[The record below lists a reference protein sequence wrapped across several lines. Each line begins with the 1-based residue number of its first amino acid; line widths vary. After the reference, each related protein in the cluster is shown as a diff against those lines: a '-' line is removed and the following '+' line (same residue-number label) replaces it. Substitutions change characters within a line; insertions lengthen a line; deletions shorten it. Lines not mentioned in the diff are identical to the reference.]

1 MVNQWRFAPG
11 HLIIKEN
18 DPGLTAYYIESGKV
32 EITKESNGKQV
43 HIAFLEAGATFGE
56 MSVVDDLPRS
66 ASVTTVEETVVSEF
80 HREDLYAAMQANPEV
95 FGRFLKSIFERLRE
109 ANRTIAALDPE
120 MKSKLKLAN
129 LKEPGAKDQA
139 WFIEGLTP
147 QAAAAIAK
155 NPTPIEHFPFKIG
168 RKSSDPFLYN
178 NLEISD
184 QDPPQIARHH
194 VSIERDANGVVYVMD
209 RGSEHGAL
217 VDGTRIGGR
226 FGKGPAYFREQG
238 GSLILGTDQSPYQ
251 FRIGFTWG

>member
-11 HLIIKEN
+11 HLIIQEN

-32 EITKESNGKQV
+32 EITKESGVGQI

-66 ASVTTVEETVVSEF
+66 ASVRTVEETVVSEF
-80 HREDLYAAMQANPEV
+80 HREDLYVAMRDNPEV

-120 MKSKLKLAN
+120 MKARLKLAN
-129 LKEPGAKDQA
+129 LKEPGAKDEA
-139 WFIEGLTP
+139 WFIEGMTT
-147 QAAAAIAK
+147 QAAAAIAR

-168 RKSSDPFLYN
+168 RQSHDPFLYN
-178 NLEISD
+178 NLEIAD

-194 VSIERDANGVVYVMD
+194 VSIERDATGVVYVMD
-209 RGSEHGAL
+209 RGSEHGAS

-226 FGKGPAYFREQG
+226 LGKGPAYFEGKG
-238 GSLILGTDQSPYQ
+238 GLLVLGTEQSPYRY
-251 FRIGFTWG
+251 RIGFAWA

>member
-1 MVNQWRFAPG
+1 VVNHWRFAPG

-32 EITKESNGKQV
+32 EITKESGGKQV

-66 ASVTTVEETVVSEF
+66 ASVSAVEETVVSEF
-80 HREDLYAAMQANPEV
+80 HREDLYAAMKDNPEV

-109 ANRTIAALDPE
+109 ANRVIASIDPDTQA
-120 MKSKLKLAN
+120 KLKLAN
-129 LKEPGAKDQA
+129 LKEPGAKDEA
-139 WFIEGLTP
+139 WFIEALTP

-168 RKSSDPFLYN
+168 RKSNDPFLYN
-178 NLEISD
+178 NLEIAD

-194 VSIERDANGVVYVMD
+194 VSIERDGNGVVHVVD
-209 RGSEHGAL
+209 RGSEHGAS

-226 FGKGPAYFREQG
+226 LGKGPAYFQEKG
-238 GSLILGTDQSPYQ
+238 GLLVLGSEQSPY
-251 FRIGFTWG
+251 RYRVGFNFK